1 MSFLR
6 HTSIC
11 VESTSHQ
18 AILER
23 TTEAQYHNAVNVTV
37 FHVYFWNPPPHTL
50 SVRLLDL
57 HSFLSLSGSG
67 SVKYIPIRFLHHA
80 TLSAP
85 PLFIPLPSSS
95 PQRLAAPANHDLLA

>member
-67 SVKYIPIRFLHHA
+67 SVTVNTFRLGFYTMRHSLPLLCLSPYPARL
-80 TLSAP
+80 LSA
-85 PLFIPLPSSS
+85 
-95 PQRLAAPANHDLLA
+95 